1 MNLACFIESRTDFKK
16 QINEITFKGEVM
28 TTGEFADIVQ
38 KMREA
43 QKQYFKT
50 HSSEWLDKSKVLEKQ
65 VDTILEERN
74 KREYER
80 KNPGLF
86 DEEGN

>member
-1 MNLACFIESRTDFKK
+1 
-16 QINEITFKGEVM
+16 M

-50 HSSEWLDKSKVLEKQ
+50 HSSEWLDKSKALEKQ
-65 VDTILEERN
+65 VQ
-74 KREYER
+74 
-80 KNPGLF
+80 
-86 DEEGN
+86 EGACDLPFSS

>member
-1 MNLACFIESRTDFKK
+1 
-16 QINEITFKGEVM
+16 M

-50 HSSEWLDKSKVLEKQ
+50 HSSEWLDRSKALEKQ
-65 VDTILEERN
+65 VDTILEERS

-80 KNPGLF
+80 NNPWLF
-86 DEEGN
+86 DEKGN

>member
-1 MNLACFIESRTDFKK
+1 
-16 QINEITFKGEVM
+16 M
-28 TTGEFADIVQ
+28 TTGEFADLI
-38 KMREA
+38 KAMRDA
-43 QKQYFKT
+43 QKEYFKT
-50 HSSEWLDKSKVLEKQ
+50 RSTAALNKSKELEKQ
-65 VDTILEERN
+65 VDTILKERN

>member
-1 MNLACFIESRTDFKK
+1 
-16 QINEITFKGEVM
+16 M

-43 QKQYFKT
+43 QKKYFKT
-50 HSSEWLDKSKVLEKQ
+50 HSSEWLDKSKALEKQ

>member
-1 MNLACFIESRTDFKK
+1 
-16 QINEITFKGEVM
+16 M

-50 HSSEWLDKSKVLEKQ
+50 NSSEWLDKSKALEKQ